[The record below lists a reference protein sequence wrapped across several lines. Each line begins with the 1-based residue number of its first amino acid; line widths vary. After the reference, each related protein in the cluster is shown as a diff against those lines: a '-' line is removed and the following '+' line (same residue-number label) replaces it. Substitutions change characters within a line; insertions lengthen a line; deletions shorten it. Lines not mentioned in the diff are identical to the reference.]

1 MSLPVMNAT
10 FIRTKTEPSRW
21 DELKRERVLLS
32 IPEFCSVLGWHRSKY
47 YRHKDSIRVVEGYGN
62 PMIPIGEV
70 GRILGE
76 PNEPTDD
83 KEIET
88 LEIKA
93 DFEYVLKELKA
104 LGPDATFGDLVEA
117 KEAQR
122 KEAGK

>member
-1 MSLPVMNAT
+1 MTAITITPM
-10 FIRTKTEPSRW
+10 TEPSRW
-21 DELKRERVLLS
+21 DALKRERVLLT